1 MKHLLASTVAFFGI
15 AGAAYACP
23 NYSLEGTEFYT
34 GNGGDLYS
42 APSFDIVAGG
52 ENFLPDCGF
61 QNNEVG
67 YFTTAP
73 DFTFDLSDMDYFE
86 KLVISVQ
93 SNCDSALLIN
103 TDSTHWFYDD
113 DSNGNGDPRLDI
125 VRVGDGILD
134 VWIGTFDGAYCD
146 AVLTLETF

>member
-1 MKHLLASTVAFFGI
+1 MKHLLVSTVAFFGFV
-15 AGAAYACP
+15 GAAYACP
-23 NYSLEGTEFYT
+23 DYSLVGTEVIT
-34 GNGGDLYS
+34 GNGGDLYA

-52 ENFLPDCGF
+52 ENYLPDCGF
-61 QNNEVG
+61 EDHEVG

-93 SNCDSALLIN
+93 SDCDSALLIN

-125 VRVGDGILD
+125 VRVGDGLLD